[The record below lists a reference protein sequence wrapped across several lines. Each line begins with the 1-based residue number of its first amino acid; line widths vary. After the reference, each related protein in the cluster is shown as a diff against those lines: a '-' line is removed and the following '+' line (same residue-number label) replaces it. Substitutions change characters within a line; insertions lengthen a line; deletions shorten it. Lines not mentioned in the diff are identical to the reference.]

1 MVAAIRNADF
11 RQIAASALAI
21 DRHDLAQKKLLI
33 APSFGDRDA
42 SQASDARPAPAPH
55 SVPRWRKS

>member
-11 RQIAASALAI
+11 RQIAATALAI
-21 DRHDLAQKKLLI
+21 DRHDLAKAQKLI
-33 APSFGDRDA
+33 APNCAADAEARQADR
-42 SQASDARPAPAPH
+42 PEPAPH